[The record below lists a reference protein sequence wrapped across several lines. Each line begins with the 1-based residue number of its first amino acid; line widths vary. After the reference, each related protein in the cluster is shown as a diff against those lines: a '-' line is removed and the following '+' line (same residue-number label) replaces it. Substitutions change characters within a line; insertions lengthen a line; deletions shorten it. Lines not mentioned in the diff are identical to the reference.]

1 MKAHLTKR
9 VLCLVLSLVMV
20 LGLAAPAAAT
30 GTGHAQELRF
40 TKSSAASSLE
50 AMGQTGKTAPAAPA
64 HEDSDLV
71 RASIVLEDA
80 STLHSGFSTMNVAE
94 SAEAMSYRAD
104 LKARQED
111 LTAQIERATGNK
123 LDVVWNLTLAAN
135 LISANVRFGDI
146 AAIEAVPGVAQVIL
160 ENVYEPAVVAESAKE
175 ELDPHQISSTIMTG
189 TVNVWQSG
197 YTGAGSRVAVID
209 TGIDTD
215 HQSFSPK
222 GLAHAFA
229 LNAEAEGK
237 TIEEYYAELDLLDL
251 EEIASK
257 LEFLNVQGLKADRL
271 YYNEKIPFGYNY
283 IDRNYKVTHDYD
295 EQGEH
300 GSHVEGIAA
309 ANAWIPMRDGTFAE
323 ALEYTNVK
331 GQAPDA
337 QIISMKVFG
346 ANGGAYDSD
355 YMAAIEDAII
365 LGCDSVNLSLGSG
378 SSGFSFNATYA
389 DLLSSLQET
398 DTVVTISAGN
408 SYAWDYS
415 ADHDLY
421 VEDIRF
427 STGGSPGSY
436 SNSLGVASVDN
447 TFFNEDGSY
456 TAPEFYEMSDFSSWG
471 IPDSLEMKPEITA
484 PGGNIYSV
492 NGMVAGGK
500 SYESMSGTSM
510 AAPQMAGIAAV
521 MAEYIRENNLV
532 EKTGLTVRQ
541 LSHSLLMST
550 SEALKEESSAYW
562 YSILKQGSGMAR
574 PDLATTSK
582 TYIVM
587 NDDATAYASDG
598 KVKAELGDDPEKSG
612 VYSFGFTVNNFG
624 DSDVTATIGTE
635 LFTQYTNGTY
645 LYADTDPLSAE
656 FRYMVDGAAFNP
668 VAVAMDCDLNADGVT
683 DAADAQLILNYA
695 AGSLA
700 EIDARADLDRNGTV
714 NAYDAHLILAGLETG
729 EITIPAGGSIQV
741 QVTASLT
748 AE

>member
-9 VLCLVLSLVMV
+9 VLSLMLAIAMVLS
-20 LGLAAPAAAT
+20 LAAPAAAT
-30 GTGHAQELRF
+30 GTGNALRF

-50 AMGQTGKTAPAAPA
+50 VLGKTAATEQSAPIHA
-64 HEDSDLV
+64 DTDLV
-71 RASIVLEDA
+71 RVSIVLEDA

-94 SAEAMSYRAD
+94 SAEAMAYRAE

-111 LTAQIERATGNK
+111 LTAKIERTTGNK

-175 ELDPHQISSTIMTG
+175 ELDPNQISSTIMTG

-337 QIISMKVFG
+337 QIISM
-346 ANGGAYDSD
+346 
-355 YMAAIEDAII
+355 
-365 LGCDSVNLSLGSG
+365 
-378 SSGFSFNATYA
+378 
-389 DLLSSLQET
+389 
-398 DTVVTISAGN
+398 
-408 SYAWDYS
+408 
-415 ADHDLY
+415 
-421 VEDIRF
+421 
-427 STGGSPGSY
+427 
-436 SNSLGVASVDN
+436 
-447 TFFNEDGSY
+447 
-456 TAPEFYEMSDFSSWG
+456 
-471 IPDSLEMKPEITA
+471 
-484 PGGNIYSV
+484 
-492 NGMVAGGK
+492 
-500 SYESMSGTSM
+500 
-510 AAPQMAGIAAV
+510 
-521 MAEYIRENNLV
+521 
-532 EKTGLTVRQ
+532 
-541 LSHSLLMST
+541 
-550 SEALKEESSAYW
+550 
-562 YSILKQGSGMAR
+562 
-574 PDLATTSK
+574 
-582 TYIVM
+582 
-587 NDDATAYASDG
+587 
-598 KVKAELGDDPEKSG
+598 
-612 VYSFGFTVNNFG
+612 
-624 DSDVTATIGTE
+624 
-635 LFTQYTNGTY
+635 
-645 LYADTDPLSAE
+645 
-656 FRYMVDGAAFNP
+656 
-668 VAVAMDCDLNADGVT
+668 
-683 DAADAQLILNYA
+683 
-695 AGSLA
+695 
-700 EIDARADLDRNGTV
+700 
-714 NAYDAHLILAGLETG
+714 
-729 EITIPAGGSIQV
+729 
-741 QVTASLT
+741 
-748 AE
+748 